1 MQANH
6 LLVAPSRVT
15 IKGLIGAQN
24 PDTSDSDR
32 VVLVE

>member
-24 PDTSDSDR
+24 PDTSDSER
-32 VVLVE
+32 LVLVE